1 MKQLQIQ
8 RAIFNKN
15 TNNLMIGYLKE
26 LSIEELTKRRKGCM
40 FGSIKEGA
48 SILDIFTHLVLCEC
62 LLYQN
67 INKKAVISKY
77 DKELLEYRLPSPLTM
92 PNIKDSFEQ
101 AVVLINKLDL
111 AIIELYENIDF
122 KSYDTNNFT
131 KTEIFTDNTPA
142 TFMEQLF
149 IHAIHHRG
157 QISQILA
164 ELGVGEDFSRFQKFG
179 VFE

>member
-1 MKQLQIQ
+1 MKQLMIQ

-15 TNNLMIGYLKE
+15 TNDIMVGYLKE
-26 LSIEELTKRRKGCM
+26 LTFDELTKKRSGCM
-40 FGSIKEGA
+40 FGSIKDGA

-67 INKKAVISKY
+67 IHSKGVVSSY
-77 DKELLEYRLPSPLTM
+77 EQKLIDYKLPSPLTL
-92 PNIKDSFEQ
+92 PNTVESFKE
-101 AVVLINKLDL
+101 AVNLLQKLDG
-111 AIIELYENIDF
+111 AVIELYRNIDF
-122 KSYDTNNFT
+122 DSYDIDNFART
-131 KTEIFTDNTPA
+131 TEFKENTPA

-149 IHAIHHRG
+149 VHAIHHRG

-164 ELGVGEDFSRFQKFG
+164 EIGVGEDFSRFQKFG

>member
-1 MKQLQIQ
+1 MRQMQIQ

-15 TNNLMIGYLKE
+15 TNDKMIGYLKE
-26 LSIEELTKRRKGCM
+26 LPVEELTKERKGCM

-48 SILDIFTHLVLCEC
+48 SILDIFTHIALCEC

-67 INKKAVISKY
+67 IKKKDVISKY
-77 DKELLEYRLPSPLTM
+77 NEELLEYILPTPLTM
-92 PNIKDSFEQ
+92 PNTKESFEE
-101 AVVLINKLDL
+101 AIILINKLDL
-111 AIIELYENIDF
+111 AVIELYRSIDF
-122 KSYDTNNFT
+122 KSYDTSDFT
-131 KTEIFTDNTPA
+131 RTEAFTENTPA

-149 IHAIHHRG
+149 IHATHHRG

>member
-15 TNNLMIGYLKE
+15 TNNLMISYLKE
-26 LSIEELTKRRKGCM
+26 ISTEELTKKRKGCM
-40 FGSIKEGA
+40 FGFIKEEG
-48 SILDIFTHLVLCEC
+48 SILNIFTHIVLCEC

-67 INKKAVISKY
+67 IYKTGVVSKY
-77 DKELLEYRLPSPLTM
+77 DKELLNYKLPSPLTM
-92 PNIKDSFEQ
+92 PNVKDSFEK
-101 AVVLINKLDL
+101 AVVLINKLDQ
-111 AIIELYENIDF
+111 AIITFYENIDF
-122 KSYDTNNFT
+122 KSYDINNFT
-131 KTEIFTDNTPA
+131 KAEVFTNNTPA

-157 QISQILA
+157 QISQTLA
-164 ELGVGEDFSRFQKFG
+164 ELGVGEDFSEFQKFG